1 MFKYY
6 NIMEVRRKWKAS
18 FGSVNDVLL
27 LSGSKAIEVE
37 IKTKRSLKI
46 FLVIVVFRQGHTF
59 SL

>member
-6 NIMEVRRKWKAS
+6 NIMEVRRKWKDS

-37 IKTKRSLKI
+37 IKKQKE
-46 FLVIVVFRQGHTF
+46 V
-59 SL
+59 